1 MVWYKET
8 AQEVMKTL
16 KTTPDGLNQDE
27 RISRLKE
34 NGYNHI
40 EVKRKLVHYESF

>member
-16 KTTPDGLNQDE
+16 KTTPDGLNQDDQVDDSCPFATMNE
-27 RISRLKE
+27 L
-34 NGYNHI
+34 
-40 EVKRKLVHYESF
+40 